1 MKRPKIN
8 MKDKPELEE
17 VSRKMATIALQKSRQ
32 EGALKVRQRE
42 QLRRALAAAAES
54 LGWDVIPG
62 DKADRVAA
70 ATQDMT
76 QLADAGAKSLERD
89 LEALLDDKKNEMKEL
104 KKVVKT
110 VTSLA
115 DDKKATFPTEIDYTL
130 TARNGT
136 RGLFTK
142 SETLTL
148 NSADDAPG
156 AAAALEKRLDNVTK
170 LRDEMLLE
178 LKGKLRQVVDVRKNA
193 SGFVEASNGLVVD
206 VLRNLT

>member
-1 MKRPKIN
+1 

-54 LGWDVIPG
+54 LGWDLIPG
-62 DKADRVAA
+62 ENADRVAA
-70 ATQDMT
+70 ATRDMT

-89 LEALLDDKKNEMKEL
+89 LEGLLDGKKNEMKEL

-110 VTSLA
+110 VSALA
-115 DDKKATFPTEIDYTL
+115 VDKKAEFPTEIDYSL

-142 SETLTL
+142 TETLTL
-148 NSADDAPG
+148 NDADEALS

-170 LRDEMLLE
+170 LRDEMLIE
-178 LKGKLRQVVDVRKNA
+178 LKGKLRQVVDVRRDSA
-193 SGFVEASNGLVVD
+193 AFVESSNRLVVD
-206 VLRNLT
+206 VLANLT